1 MKKLKD
7 GAWQQA
13 MSSLEMSGEKEDRRA
28 KRQPLA
34 TAQRLLPSMQTSS
47 TFEVMTQQGT
57 QSLSVISQEKNKSEK
72 AREGISYPGGR
83 EQIHNTN
90 IC

>member
-1 MKKLKD
+1 MAAGNGFFGNQWGEGRQTDK
-7 GAWQQA
+7 QQGTTGHCPEA
-13 MSSLEMSGEKEDRRA
+13 AAFQSNI
-28 KRQPLA
+28 
-34 TAQRLLPSMQTSS
+34 
-47 TFEVMTQQGT
+47 FYIEVMTQQGT

-72 AREGISYPGGR
+72 AREEVSYPGGR

>member
-1 MKKLKD
+1 MVLGSRQWLLWKSVRGRQTDK
-7 GAWQQA
+7 QQGTTGHCPEA
-13 MSSLEMSGEKEDRRA
+13 AAFQSNI
-28 KRQPLA
+28 
-34 TAQRLLPSMQTSS
+34 
-47 TFEVMTQQGT
+47 FYIEVMTQQGT

-72 AREGISYPGGR
+72 AREEVSYPGGR